1 MKIPAGENVLHLVDQ
16 VGTRAGIITEVGEI
30 NRVVRGAAAHGAVGT
45 AQGGMDQDQ
54 VGLFSHSNV
63 SGCSKTVLTAVAASM
78 KALKGLT
85 QVPKLVSSASPS

>member
-45 AQGGMDQDQ
+45 AQDGMGGVTSEENGHQMRAIPHILRLH
-54 VGLFSHSNV
+54 LFR
-63 SGCSKTVLTAVAASM
+63 TY
-78 KALKGLT
+78 
-85 QVPKLVSSASPS
+85 